1 MPKVSNS
8 SLPLDGLFAIVKPS
22 GPTSMSILDR
32 LKPLLAKSRLLV
44 DQEEYQK
51 VLAEREKQK
60 KRRGRSKSG
69 RMSKPSDR
77 PKLGQG
83 GTLDPL
89 ADGVLVLGVNK
100 GTKSLGQFLECTKEY
115 RTTGLLGC
123 ETDSYDSNGARVST
137 SPYAQITREDVEKI
151 LERFRGEIQQM
162 PPIFSALKMDGKPL
176 YEYARENKPLPR
188 PIEARACTVHE
199 LVLERWI
206 PAAKTSDD
214 TDGHHYTF
222 PENELTEEQRT
233 SMKQIKDLVLKAE
246 ADAHPSEEQA
256 AVTNALRQA
265 TPPPTSA
272 DQPDPS
278 GPPAFVLRM
287 VVSSGT
293 YVRSIVHDIG
303 MALGSAA
310 HVVTLTRTRQG
321 KYNLA
326 SAQGEASQSPVSPGV
341 DRPEL
346 MDGNCIKWE
355 VFERALVLAEDKEE
369 TPKSE
374 GEEWEEWEQAIL
386 QSWSED

>member
-1 MPKVSNS
+1 M
-8 SLPLDGLFAIVKPS
+8 A
-22 GPTSMSILDR
+22 ILDR

-51 VLAEREKQK
+51 VLAERESQK
-60 KRRGRSKSG
+60 KRRNRPKRG
-69 RMSKPSDR
+69 RMSKPSDF

-89 ADGVLVLGVNK
+89 ADG
-100 GTKSLGQFLECTKEY
+100 EY

-123 ETDSYDSNGARVST
+123 ETDSYDSNGARVRT
-137 SPYAQITREDVEKI
+137 SPYAHLTREGVEKV
-151 LERFRGEIQQM
+151 LDRFRGDIQQM

-188 PIEARACTVHE
+188 PIEARTCTVHE
-199 LVLERWI
+199 LVLESWI
-206 PAAKTSDD
+206 PAAQSPDD
-214 TDGHHYTF
+214 TEGHHYKF
-222 PENELTEEQRT
+222 PENEITEERRT
-233 SMKQIKDLVLKAE
+233 SMNQIKELVLKAE
-246 ADAHPSEEQA
+246 ANAHPSEEQP
-256 AVTNALRQA
+256 AVKNALRQA
-265 TPPPTSA
+265 TPLPTAA
-272 DQPDPS
+272 DQPDTP

-326 SAQGEASQSPVSPGV
+326 SAQGTANDQLSASPEV

-355 VFERALVLAEDKEE
+355 VFERALALAENKEE
-369 TPKSE
+369 SSKPE
-374 GEEWEEWEQAIL
+374 GEEWGEWEQAIL

>member
-1 MPKVSNS
+1 MPKALTSP
-8 SLPLDGLFAIVKPS
+8 LPLDGLFAIVKPS
-22 GPTSMSILDR
+22 GPTSMSLLDR

-44 DQEEYQK
+44 DQEDYQK
-51 VLAEREKQK
+51 TLAERERQN
-60 KRRGRSKSG
+60 KRKNKPKRGRVN
-69 RMSKPSDR
+69 
-77 PKLGQG
+77 
-83 GTLDPL
+83 
-89 ADGVLVLGVNK
+89 GVLVLGVNK

-115 RTTGLLGC
+115 RTTALLGC
-123 ETDSYDSNGARVST
+123 ETDSYDSNGARVRT
-137 SPYAQITREDVEKI
+137 SPYAHLTREDVEKI
-151 LERFRGEIQQM
+151 LDRFRGEIQQM

-188 PIEARACTVHE
+188 PIEPRTCTVHE

-206 PAAKTSDD
+206 PAARSPDD
-214 TDGHHYTF
+214 TEGHHYKF
-222 PENELTEEQRT
+222 PENEISQEQRD
-233 SMKQIKDLVLKAE
+233 SMKKIEELVLKAE
-246 ADAHPSEEQA
+246 ADAHPSEEQP

-265 TPPPTSA
+265 TPPPAVTEL
-272 DQPDPS
+272 DTP
-278 GPPAFVLRM
+278 GPPAFVLQM

-326 SAQGEASQSPVSPGV
+326 SAQGTASVQPPVLSEV
-341 DRPEL
+341 ERPEL

-355 VFERALVLAEDKEE
+355 VFERALALDDAKQE
-369 TPKSE
+369 TSKPE

>member
-1 MPKVSNS
+1 MPKVSTS

-51 VLAEREKQK
+51 VLAEREKK
-60 KRRGRSKSG
+60 KKKNRPRSG

-89 ADGVLVLGVNK
+89 ADGVLGN
-100 GTKSLGQFLECTKEY
+100 
-115 RTTGLLGC
+115 
-123 ETDSYDSNGARVST
+123 
-137 SPYAQITREDVEKI
+137 
-151 LERFRGEIQQM
+151 
-162 PPIFSALKMDGKPL
+162 FSALKMDGKPL

-206 PAAKTSDD
+206 PAAQTPNDAE
-214 TDGHHYTF
+214 GHHYTF
-222 PENELTEEQRT
+222 PENEITEEQRT
-233 SMKQIKDLVLKAE
+233 SMNQIKELVLKAE
-246 ADAHPSEEQA
+246 VDAHPSEEQS

-265 TPPPTSA
+265 TPLSA
-272 DQPDPS
+272 LAGQPDAV

-326 SAQGEASQSPVSPGV
+326 SAQAAASQSSASPGV

-355 VFERALVLAEDKEE
+355 VFERALALTEGEEE
-369 TPKSE
+369 TSKSE

>member
-1 MPKVSNS
+1 MPKVSTN
-8 SLPLDGLFAIVKPS
+8 SLPLNGLFAIVKPS

-32 LKPLLAKSRLLV
+32 LKPLLARSRLLV

-51 VLAEREKQK
+51 ALAEKEKQK
-60 KRRGRSKSG
+60 KRRGKFKSG

-89 ADGVLVLGVNK
+89 ADGVLGRLRMVLFQPQT
-100 GTKSLGQFLECTKEY
+100 GTQEY
-115 RTTGLLGC
+115 STTALLGC
-123 ETDSYDSNGARVST
+123 ETDSYDSNGAIVRT
-137 SPYAQITREDVEKI
+137 LPYAHLTQEDVEKV
-151 LERFRGEIQQM
+151 LSRFRGDIKQM

-188 PIEARACTVHE
+188 PIEARSCTVYE

-206 PAAKTSDD
+206 PAAQSSDD
-214 TDGHHYTF
+214 TEGHHYKF
-222 PENELTEEQRT
+222 PEKEITEEQRN
-233 SMKQIKDLVLKAE
+233 SMNQVKELVLKAE
-246 ADAHPSEEQA
+246 ADAHPSEEQS
-256 AVTNALRQA
+256 VVVNALRQT
-265 TPPPTSA
+265 TPPTATGDQA
-272 DQPDPS
+272 DTDR
-278 GPPAFVLRM
+278 PPAFVLRM

-303 MALGSAA
+303 IALGTAA

-326 SAQGEASQSPVSPGV
+326 SAQGTVTSQPSVSPDV

-346 MDGNCIKWE
+346 MDGNCIKWD
-355 VFERALVLAEDKEE
+355 VFERALALGDGQEE
-369 TPKSE
+369 TSRLAE